1 VKHVEKS
8 FSIGEKVLVAS
19 FTRKVGKV
27 TKFLCKWKGPFSV
40 VEKLGPVNYLLKDER
55 ENSRNYGRFKNVSV
69 RHLKSFYTYDTDDSI
84 NLISESEKSQVSEVE
99 SYFSLRNNFP
109 GEIDRSTNSTLVAPP
124 SDGEINDEIVENEVS
139 EEEIVEQNESVQN
152 IADELSDSNDSR
164 TVRRSC
170 RTRAPPIRYGAY
182 YQH

>member
-1 VKHVEKS
+1 M
-8 FSIGEKVLVAS
+8 
-19 FTRKVGKV
+19 
-27 TKFLCKWKGPFSV
+27 
-40 VEKLGPVNYLLKDER
+40 GPVNYLLKDER
-55 ENSRNYGRFKNVSV
+55 KNSRNYGRLKNVSV

-109 GEIDRSTNSTLVAPP
+109 VEIDRSTNSTLVAPP
-124 SDGEINDEIVENEVS
+124 SDGEINDVIVESENEVS

-152 IADELSDSNDSR
+152 NADELSDSDDSR